1 MGIYSIPKTFFF
13 FGLVI
18 PWTSGVRYITF
29 FFTNG
34 WSLGG
39 TVSFYVSVFVA
50 YRRAFKEIFLPTR
63 FLPTAIVPAPG
74 SAPHIFDGTKGSEDD

>member
-1 MGIYSIPKTFFF
+1 MTI
-13 FGLVI
+13 
-18 PWTSGVRYITF
+18 

-34 WSLGG
+34 WSLEG

-50 YRRAFKEIFLPTR
+50 YRSALKESLLPTR

-74 SAPHIFDGTKGSEDD
+74 AAHMVDGKGAEDDWMHCEDASAWIGGIS